1 MQNMFERF
9 TDRARRVVV
18 LAQNEARRLNH
29 NHIGTEHLLL
39 GLIHE
44 GEGVAAAS
52 LESLGINLEAVRQQI
67 EGIIGQG
74 RAAPTGALPYTPRAK
89 KVLELSLREALQLGH
104 NHIGTEHLLLG
115 LIREGTGAAA
125 QVLVRLGADLAR
137 VREQVIQMLED
148 AQGEEEPGSPHAAKG
163 LGPAALKQRG
173 LLAEVL
179 SRVESIDSRLAA
191 VEHRVGA
198 GPDVGDIDQEIA
210 QARSDKKSAA
220 DAEDYEMATALRDRE
235 RQLLAEKASR
245 QEQWAAAH
253 LDLPALAEGLHRLS
267 EEVKRLRGL
276 LRQQGIEPQDGAA

>member
-1 MQNMFERF
+1 MFERF
-9 TDRARRVVV
+9 TERARRVVV
-18 LAQNEARRLNH
+18 LAQEEARRLNH
-29 NHIGTEHLLL
+29 NHIGTEHILL

-52 LESLGINLEAVRQQI
+52 LESLGISLEAVREQI

-74 RAAPTGALPYTPRAK
+74 RAAPTGNIPYTPRAR

-104 NHIGTEHLLLG
+104 NHIGTEHILLG
-115 LIREGTGAAA
+115 LIREGRGAAA

-148 AQGEEEPGSPHAAKG
+148 AQGEEEPGTRRAAKG
-163 LGPAALKQRG
+163 LGPAAREQRG
-173 LLAEVL
+173 LLSEVL

-191 VEHRVGA
+191 VEQRVGA
-198 GPDVGDIDQEIA
+198 GPNVGDLDQEIA

-220 DAEDYEMATALRDRE
+220 DAEDYEIATALRDRE

-253 LDLPALAEGLHRLS
+253 LDLPSLAEGLHRLS